1 MERQVPLMEEPMTPC
16 DELEGL
22 TSMDAVL
29 VTFCGCDNFSIE
41 EPRRYRESQP
51 QRGHSSLGQG
61 RLGVTHRKQR
71 PSRESG

>member
-51 QRGHSSLGQG
+51 QR
-61 RLGVTHRKQR
+61 
-71 PSRESG
+71 